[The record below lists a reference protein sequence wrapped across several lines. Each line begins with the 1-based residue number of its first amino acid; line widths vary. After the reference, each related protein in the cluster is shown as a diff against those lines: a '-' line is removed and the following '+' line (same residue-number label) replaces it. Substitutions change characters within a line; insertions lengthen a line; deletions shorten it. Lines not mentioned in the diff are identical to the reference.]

1 MTLAMPKSLG
11 MIHTV
16 NYELGDTGLIGIAAA
31 QSYLIDLPGQLTQQ
45 LQRMVR
51 AGSYFKVVGID
62 MSMRN
67 IAGTLPV
74 DPIVCAGVIQYYA
87 PTVGRCNALRAAFK
101 AVKAGMKLQGINVQG
116 NRQYDFRVPMENPP
130 NFINGADFLNQAT
143 IDGSNVLTLDASAPG
158 GATDQVFGVWNS
170 NIQPTQTAGVNFSVG
185 FGLPGMPG
193 LANTDYV
200 LNEGEFYEASLV
212 HSASDIK
219 EEIPF
224 SLSFGMDS
232 VTNTAT
238 AVTLEWRPD
247 PALYLAILTGQL
259 GIDIISMGG
268 PQADYRIDLAVHV
281 SGWKSVLGSGKKRRS
296 KKGKSHGRKRRSK
309 K

>member
-1 MTLAMPKSLG
+1 MPKSLG

-16 NYELGDTGLIGIAAA
+16 NYELGKTGLIGIAAA

-87 PTVGRCNALRAAFK
+87 PTVGRCNALRLAYQ
-101 AVKAGMKLQGINVQG
+101 AVKSGMKLQGINVHG
-116 NRQYDFRVPMENPP
+116 NRQYDFRVPIENPA
-130 NFINGADFLNQAT
+130 NFINGADFFNQAT
-143 IDGSNVLTLDASAPG
+143 IDGTNVLTLDASAPG
-158 GATDQVFGVWNS
+158 GTTDQVFGVWNS
-170 NIQPTQTAGVNFSVG
+170 NLQPKQTAAIAFSSG
-185 FGLPGMPG
+185 FGLPGG
-193 LANTDYV
+193 AGVAATDFV

-212 HSASDIK
+212 HAASDVK

-224 SLSFGMDS
+224 SLSFGMDTI
-232 VTNTAT
+232 TNTAS
-238 AVTLEWRPD
+238 AVQMEWRPD
-247 PALYLAILTGQL
+247 PALYLAILTGQFSV
-259 GIDIISMGG
+259 DIVSMGG

-281 SGWKSVLGSGKKRRS
+281 SGWKSVLGNNGKKSRS
-296 KKGKSHGRKRRSK
+296 KKRSRKGRRR
-309 K
+309 